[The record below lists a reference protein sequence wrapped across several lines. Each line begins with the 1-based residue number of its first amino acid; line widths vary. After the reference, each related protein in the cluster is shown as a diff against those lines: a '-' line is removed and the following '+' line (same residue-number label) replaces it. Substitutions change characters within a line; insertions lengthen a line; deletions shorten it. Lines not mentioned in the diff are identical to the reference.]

1 MSWWKLTSGQ
11 LTSLGANRITALLSL
26 PGKKP
31 ALRLSWRGYESG
43 WRDAIAETL
52 YFVFENQ
59 IRHTIKLGNVW
70 VFVQLISGP
79 CWFTNQLFTNPNI
92 ANVICLPLYTY
103 ISIIGQSLKLHP
115 TMYDV
120 CNLWYVCWVDMSISH
135 WSVWKACIGKHLFLC
150 SQGEGRVWSCSWMK
164 LQDIPFK
171 RVSKRWNIQER
182 KMRSF
187 ILQRGS
193 FRKLVLFSVRW
204 NVEIP
209 CDKWSGSTTRAHP
222 FLPFR
227 IKWVSFAPMNKR
239 NTGRPMSSKT
249 WVGLT

>member
-1 MSWWKLTSGQ
+1 METYKWPTDLSGGK
-11 LTSLGANRITALLSL
+11 SHHCPALSS
-26 PGKKP
+26 GKKTC
-31 ALRLSWRGYESG
+31 ASLELKRIWKWLKRRNSRDLVFRIWKSDQTHYQVRQCLGFCTADFWSLLVYES
-43 WRDAIAETL
+43 A
-52 YFVFENQ
+52 VHKPKHCQ
-59 IRHTIKLGNVW
+59 RHLSTSVHVYKYYWTITEAPTYHVW
-70 VFVQLISGP
+70 CLQRLISIWAFP
-79 CWFTNQLFTNPNI
+79 IDPWI
-92 ANVICLPLYTY
+92 
-103 ISIIGQSLKLHP
+103 
-115 TMYDV
+115 
-120 CNLWYVCWVDMSISH
+120 
-135 WSVWKACIGKHLFLC
+135 ACIGKHLFLC

-227 IKWVSFAPMNKR
+227 IKWVSFAPMNER